1 MERHKEGYES
11 EMEVSSVDY
20 LSDEFTIQSSSEDE
34 MSDYD
39 DSQPDSCSKSRKSST
54 STPSI
59 NQVCMHA
66 CVGVCCMWVCGLWHT
81 SARCVVHCECKLL

>member
-20 LSDEFTIQSSSEDE
+20 LSDEFTMQSSSEDE
-34 MSDYD
+34 LSDFD
-39 DSQPDSCSKSRKSST
+39 DSQLDSYNQKSKSRKSST

-59 NQVCMHA
+59 NQVCMRLCA
-66 CVGVCCMWVCGLWHT
+66 
-81 SARCVVHCECKLL
+81 VHCECTVMLPCLE

>member
-20 LSDEFTIQSSSEDE
+20 LSDEFTMQSSSEDE
-34 MSDYD
+34 LSDFD
-39 DSQPDSCSKSRKSST
+39 DSQLDSCNQKSKSRKSST

-59 NQVCMHA
+59 NQVCMHSCA
-66 CVGVCCMWVCGLWHT
+66 
-81 SARCVVHCECKLL
+81 VHCECE